1 MDDSMAHPNEASAL
15 WVPAGWKAAVSHI
28 AAFLIALLF
37 IIAGVWKITDPFGA
51 AARLVEARV
60 PASLSLIGAVLLGV
74 GELFA
79 GVLILVPR
87 YRRWGAWLIS
97 AMLVFFVIYIGALY
111 DVLRGEECN
120 CFPWVKRAIGPGFF
134 IGDGIMLAL
143 AVIAGW
149 WARPSRGIRGAVLVL
164 LAVAV
169 FAGASYGVHVTMKA
183 WIMAPESITVDG
195 KPFPLREGRVLLFFY
210 NPECAHCMEVARAMS
225 TFQWNSGVTI
235 ISAALEQPHF
245 AEQFVSATGL
255 PALITDDVEPLR
267 EVYSPNTVPYIVA
280 LENGR
285 VKQSFVSFEEPDFES
300 RLKALGFTN

>member
-1 MDDSMAHPNEASAL
+1 MAHPHGASAL
-15 WVPAGWKAAVSHI
+15 WAPAGWKAAVSHI

-37 IIAGVWKITDPFGA
+37 IIAGVWKITDPFAA

-60 PASLSLIGAVLLGV
+60 PASLSLVGAVLLGV
-74 GELFA
+74 GEMFA

-87 YRRWGAWLIS
+87 FRRWGAWLIG
-97 AMLVFFVIYIGALY
+97 AMLVFFVVYIGAFY

-120 CFPWVKRAIGPGFF
+120 CFPWVKRAVGPGFF

-143 AVIAGW
+143 AVLAGLW
-149 WARPSRGIRGAVLVL
+149 SRPSRGIRGAVLVL

-169 FAGASYGVHVTMKA
+169 FAGASYGVHVTVKA
-183 WIMAPESITVDG
+183 WIMAPESITADG

-210 NPECAHCMEVARAMS
+210 NPECAHCFDVARAMS
-225 TFQWNSGVTI
+225 TFAWKSGVTI
-235 ISAALEQPHF
+235 ISVAMEQSQF
-245 AEQFVSATGL
+245 AEQFLSATGL
-255 PALITDDVEPLR
+255 PALISDDVEPLR
-267 EVYSPNTVPYIVA
+267 KVFSPDSVPYIVA

-285 VKQSFVSFEEPDFES
+285 VKQSFASFEQPAFES